1 MVNLTDC
8 ISINHNWCNSV
19 NLPMLYTS
27 MCDKVIEV
35 ENALDDVRQLLQG
48 SHAND
53 ERAWKAEFC
62 VVVQQLV
69 EQDAGWKCV
78 MAH

>member
-1 MVNLTDC
+1 
-8 ISINHNWCNSV
+8 
-19 NLPMLYTS
+19 MLYAS

-35 ENALDDVRQLLQG
+35 ENVLDDVRQLLQG
-48 SHAND
+48 SRTND

-78 MAH
+78 MVH